1 MLILHPFI
9 LSYVFKKKKLAEG
22 SAGYAFQHASIK
34 ATLDPR
40 AEKIKGLYYR
50 QADDALSPAVINLY
64 ASDIVELSQ
73 DFSAPS
79 AVDVLAVTG
88 KRNTKSFPIFLV
100 SLLNFFSLFG
110 KVVLLPFILKINS
123 LRHGISSTT
132 WSRPRTIL

>member
-1 MLILHPFI
+1 
-9 LSYVFKKKKLAEG
+9 LAEG

-40 AEKIKGLYYR
+40 AEKIKGLYCR
-50 QADDALSPAVINLY
+50 QADDAPSPSVINLY
-64 ASDIVELSQ
+64 ACDIVELPK

-88 KRNTKSFPIFLV
+88 KRNTKSLPIFLV
-100 SLLNFFSLFG
+100 SLLNLFSFG

-132 WSRPRTIL
+132 RSRLWRTKL